1 MIRSYLT
8 SFMLMFALIQP
19 ISAQET
25 TQTETPKTETPK
37 TDTVKTNDSVAT
49 SDLTVL
55 KQKQEFEKTQ
65 RLEKL
70 RYEHLWIAYAL
81 IWLAIFVFIWKTWQK
96 SVAQD
101 QKIAELA
108 QKISQFE
115 QKSKKES

>member
-1 MIRSYLT
+1 
-8 SFMLMFALIQP
+8 LMQSV
-19 ISAQET
+19 SAQET
-25 TQTETPKTETPK
+25 TQTEIPKTETVETETLK
-37 TDTVKTNDSVAT
+37 KNDSVVP
-49 SDLTVL
+49 SDLMAV